1 MVEVVEIDT
10 RHGWILVLNGFLGIG
25 SPVVGGGNPE
35 SMGKGSSLKRHLV
48 GEGAARCCQERI
60 DRRFV
65 DDGIFRIAFAL
76 NRPVVAVVGFRHEVD
91 TRVFSSE
98 VLSSWKIFP

>member
-10 RHGWILVLNGFLGIG
+10 RYGWILVLNGFLGIDT
-25 SPVVGGGNPE
+25 PVVGGGDPE
-35 SMGKGSSLKRHLV
+35 SMGKGGGLKRDLV
-48 GEGAARCCQERI
+48 GEGAARCSQERI

-76 NRPVVAVVGFRHEVD
+76 NGPVVAVVGFRHEVD
-91 TRVFSSE
+91 AGVFSSE
-98 VLSSWKIFP
+98 VLSIGKIFP

>member
-10 RHGWILVLNGFLGIG
+10 RHGRILVLYGFLGIG

-48 GEGAARCCQERI
+48 VEGTARCCQERI
-60 DRRFV
+60 DRGFV

-76 NRPVVAVVGFRHEVD
+76 NRPVVAVVCFRHEVD
-91 TRVFSSE
+91 AGVFSSE
-98 VLSSWKIFP
+98 VLSSGKIFP